1 MTAKS
6 SKYVVITPVR
16 DEKEHIQST
25 IESMVCQTVL
35 PGEWIIVDDGSKD
48 GTGEIIDGYARQ
60 YSWIKAIHRQDRGFR
75 KSGGGVVDAFYD
87 GYMALT
93 SDEWEFLIKFDGDLT
108 FAADYFEKCLDE

>member
-25 IESMVCQTVL
+25 IESMVRQTVL

-48 GTGEIIDGYARQ
+48 GTGEIIDEYARQ
-60 YSWIKAIHRQDRGFR
+60 YPWIKAIHRQDRGFR
-75 KSGGGVVDAFYD
+75 SS
-87 GYMALT
+87 LT
-93 SDEWEFLIKFDGDLT
+93 AQAVRRPRPGRP
-108 FAADYFEKCLDE
+108 AAEVTIRVLMFTVSNRPLRIVAAHSRQ